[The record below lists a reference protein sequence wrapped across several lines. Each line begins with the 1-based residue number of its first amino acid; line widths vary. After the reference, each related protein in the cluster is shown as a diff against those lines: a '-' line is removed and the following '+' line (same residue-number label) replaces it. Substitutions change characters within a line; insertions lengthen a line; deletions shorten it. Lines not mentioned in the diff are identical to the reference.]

1 MTIAEEIKS
10 YIGSASMTD
19 EEYLAH
25 YGMPRRSGRY
35 PWGSGKEP
43 FQSSRDFIGRVEEM
57 RRSGFT
63 YTDEDG
69 KTWSGD
75 NAIAKSLGYNS
86 TDFRTIYSIAKDE
99 RRAYDV
105 ARAKSL
111 QKDGLNPSE
120 IGRKMGKRESTIRE
134 LLSNKDAEYRMNQSR
149 ATADF
154 LKKQVDEKGMI
165 DVGHGVERELQ
176 ISKEKLDQALFMLQA
191 EGGYEVYGG
200 RFAQVTNKG

>member
-1 MTIAEEIKS
+1 MTVAEEIKS

-120 IGRKMGKRESTIRE
+120 IGRKMDKRESTIRE

-176 ISKEKLDQALFMLQA
+176 ISKENLTRRYLCYRQKADMKSMVADLH
-191 EGGYEVYGG
+191 
-200 RFAQVTNKG
+200 R